1 MLDIKLNTR
10 KILVTL
16 CLMLVISIILSFSTQ
31 FTYAASNNQL
41 PVVVASERIPKQ
53 TITLGQ
59 PQKVID
65 LSKVFYDA
73 DGDTLTYKV
82 MSTPFGIVSTQVNGD
97 QLIIEGV
104 APGNTRIKVT
114 ADDGKLGRAMTS
126 FEVEVLPQANT
137 DPVVAEA
144 LTNQTLAVNSAD
156 STIDISNV
164 FTDAD
169 NDVLTLSAV
178 SNDTDI
184 ATVSLNGTILSIS
197 PQKVGAA
204 TITLTTTDGN
214 GGTISTNFTVTV
226 TAASS
231 NHAPIVA
238 KTIKDQRGNENGVI
252 WNIELNDVFT
262 DEDQD
267 ALTLSVNSSN
277 EAVAA
282 VTLNGTTLSLQ
293 PKAIGSSTITVTAK
307 DGNGGQVSTTFI
319 VAIEAPTLFI
329 SDFLQGGNGRDVIQ
343 LSNPKLED
351 AFGYEIVLHQYNP
364 TTSTRNVERVEMFSS
379 NIASYVVINELFYDF
394 FDLTNATYYNTE
406 FHVANGSYIV
416 AIALERNG
424 QIVDLLGD
432 PTSTTALLPNDGGLA
447 RYSRFQSGSSIFE
460 SSEWRQLQPGDYS
473 TIK

>member
-1 MLDIKLNTR
+1 MDIKVNTR

-16 CLMLVISIILSFSTQ
+16 CLMLVISTILSFS
-31 FTYAASNNQL
+31 TYAASNNQS
-41 PVVVASERIPKQ
+41 PIVVASERIPKQ

-59 PQKVID
+59 PRKVID

-82 MSTPFGIVSTQVNGD
+82 VPTPVGIVATQVNGD

-104 APGNTRIKVT
+104 APGITRIKVT
-114 ADDGKLGRAMTS
+114 ADDGKVGRAMTS
-126 FEVEVLPQANT
+126 FDVEVLLQANT

-204 TITLTTTDGN
+204 TITLTATDGN

-226 TAASS
+226 TEASS

-252 WNIELNDVFT
+252 WNIELNDIFT

-267 ALTLSVNSSN
+267 TLTLSANSSN

-293 PKAIGSSTITVTAK
+293 PKAVGSSTITVTAK
-307 DGNGGQVSTTFI
+307 DGNGGQVSTIFI
-319 VAIEAPTLFI
+319 VTIEAPTFFI
-329 SDFLQGGNGRDVIQ
+329 SDFLQGGSGRDVIQ
-343 LSNPKLED
+343 LSNPNMENT
-351 AFGYEIVLHQYNP
+351 AGYEFVIHQYNP
-364 TTSTRNVERVEMFSS
+364 ATGTRNVEKESIYSS
-379 NIASYVVINELFYDF
+379 NIANYIIINEIFYDF

-406 FHVANGSYIV
+406 FHVENGSYIV

-432 PTSTTALLPNDGGLA
+432 PTSTTALLPNNGGLA

-460 SSEWRQLQPGDYS
+460 SSEWRQLQLGDYS
-473 TIK
+473 TINK

>member
-1 MLDIKLNTR
+1 
-10 KILVTL
+10 
-16 CLMLVISIILSFSTQ
+16 MLVISTILSFS
-31 FTYAASNNQL
+31 TYAASNNQS
-41 PVVVASERIPKQ
+41 PIVVASERIPKQ

-59 PQKVID
+59 PRKVID

-82 MSTPFGIVSTQVNGD
+82 VPTPVGIVATQVNGD

-104 APGNTRIKVT
+104 APGITRIKVT
-114 ADDGKLGRAMTS
+114 ADDGKVGRAMTS
-126 FEVEVLPQANT
+126 FDVEVLLQANT

-204 TITLTTTDGN
+204 TITLTATDGN

-252 WNIELNDVFT
+252 WNIELNDIFT

-282 VTLNGTTLSLQ
+282 VTLNGTTLSLH
-293 PKAIGSSTITVTAK
+293 PKAIGTSRIMVTAS
-307 DGNGGQVSTTFI
+307 DGNGGQVSTIFI
-319 VAIEAPTLFI
+319 VTIEAPTFFI
-329 SDFLQGGNGRDVIQ
+329 SDFLQGGSGRDVIQ
-343 LSNPKLED
+343 LSNPNMENT
-351 AFGYEIVLHQYNP
+351 AGYEFVIHQYNP
-364 TTSTRNVERVEMFSS
+364 ATGTRNVEKESIYSS
-379 NIASYVVINELFYDF
+379 NIANYIIINEIFYDF

-406 FHVANGSYIV
+406 FHVENGSYIV

-432 PTSTTALLPNDGGLA
+432 PTSTTALLPNNGGLA

-460 SSEWRQLQPGDYS
+460 SSEWRQLQLGDYS
-473 TIK
+473 TINK

>member
-1 MLDIKLNTR
+1 MLDIKVNTR

-16 CLMLVISIILSFSTQ
+16 CLMLVISTILSFS
-31 FTYAASNNQL
+31 TYAASNNQS
-41 PVVVASERIPKQ
+41 PIVVASERIPKQ

-59 PQKVID
+59 PRKVID

-82 MSTPFGIVSTQVNGD
+82 VPTPVGIVATQVNGD

-104 APGNTRIKVT
+104 APGITRIKVT
-114 ADDGKLGRAMTS
+114 ADDGKVGRAMTS
-126 FEVEVLPQANT
+126 FDVEVLLQANT

-204 TITLTTTDGN
+204 TITLTATDGN

-252 WNIELNDVFT
+252 WNIELNDIFT

-282 VTLNGTTLSLQ
+282 VTLNGTTLSLH
-293 PKAIGSSTITVTAK
+293 PKAIGTSRIMVTAS
-307 DGNGGQVSTTFI
+307 DGNGGQVSTIFI
-319 VAIEAPTLFI
+319 VTIEAPTFFI
-329 SDFLQGGNGRDVIQ
+329 SDFLQGGSGRDVIQ
-343 LSNPKLED
+343 LSNPNMENT
-351 AFGYEIVLHQYNP
+351 AGYEFVIHQYNP
-364 TTSTRNVERVEMFSS
+364 ATGTRNVEKESIYSS
-379 NIASYVVINELFYDF
+379 NIANYIIINEIFYDF

-406 FHVANGSYIV
+406 FHVENGSYIV

-432 PTSTTALLPNDGGLA
+432 PTSTTALLPNNGGLA

-460 SSEWRQLQPGDYS
+460 SSEWRQLQLGDYS
-473 TIK
+473 TINK

>member
-1 MLDIKLNTR
+1 MLDIKVNTR

-16 CLMLVISIILSFSTQ
+16 CLMLVISTILSFS
-31 FTYAASNNQL
+31 TYAASNNQS
-41 PVVVASERIPKQ
+41 PIVVASERIPKQ

-82 MSTPFGIVSTQVNGD
+82 VPTPFGIVATQVTGD

-114 ADDGKLGRAMTS
+114 ADDGKVGRAMTS
-126 FEVEVLPQANT
+126 FDVEVLLQANT

-204 TITLTTTDGN
+204 TITLTATDGN

-238 KTIKDQRGNENGVI
+238 KTIKNQRGNENGVI
-252 WNIELNDVFT
+252 WSIELNDVFT

-267 ALTLSVNSSN
+267 ALTLSANSNN
-277 EAVAA
+277 EAVAS

-293 PKAIGSSTITVTAK
+293 PKAIGTSRIMVTAT
-307 DGNGGQVSTTFI
+307 DGNGGQVSTIFI
-319 VAIEAPTLFI
+319 VTIEAPTFFI
-329 SDFLQGGNGRDVIQ
+329 SDFLQGGDSRDVIQ
-343 LSNPKLED
+343 LLNPNVLED
-351 AFGYEIVLHQYNP
+351 TIGYELVLHQYNP
-364 TTSTRNVERVEMFSS
+364 TTSTRNVERVEIFRA
-379 NIASYVVINELFYDF
+379 NNASYIIINEIFYDF

-416 AIALERNG
+416 AVALERNG

-432 PTSTTALLPNDGGLA
+432 PTSTTALLPNNGGLA

-473 TIK
+473 TINK